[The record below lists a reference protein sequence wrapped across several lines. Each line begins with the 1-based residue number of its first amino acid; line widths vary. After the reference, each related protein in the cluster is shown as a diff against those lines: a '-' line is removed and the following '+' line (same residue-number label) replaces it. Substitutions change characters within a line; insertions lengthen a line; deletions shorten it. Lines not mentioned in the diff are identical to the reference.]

1 MKIIALVLL
10 LLFILWNGL
19 FGRFWRRRKT
29 ETAMLLRR
37 IAWAG
42 VLVVL
47 GIAIRAQIQ
56 LLAGQATVE
65 KIVYASFIGMMEIVL
80 ISQWIVIPLVQ
91 GVRHRLRR

>member
-1 MKIIALVLL
+1 MVCREGDSLPGRLRMKIIALVLL

-56 LLAGQATVE
+56 LFAG
-65 KIVYASFIGMMEIVL
+65 
-80 ISQWIVIPLVQ
+80 
-91 GVRHRLRR
+91 